1 MTYVRLILAALLS
14 VLWLPAT
21 AQPHSS
27 TSMPGQAGEAIAPDG
42 AAAKTDSIVVLTAEE
57 YRRLICGSDMRAERR
72 RAWRRERIDR
82 HELRAGI
89 GSLGIISYLLVDG
102 LYGCCYDMAYRGFRD
117 QMISAGIYT
126 TPEWFTGNI
135 AASYV
140 YHGRRSTQFGVMAAF
155 AGIVS
160 RRRSVDDDRT
170 IGNDNRYVL
179 SVMPMWRG
187 IWLDRP
193 VVQVYSSAA
202 AGVAVRIGQDIS
214 PRVLPIFDVALVGCS
229 FGRALFGYVELGSG
243 AGGIL
248 RCGVG
253 YRFDAAAK
261 TKRSRR

>member
-14 VLWLPAT
+14 VLWLPAA

-27 TSMPGQAGEAIAPDG
+27 ASMPGQAGEAIAPDG

-57 YRRLICGSDMRAERR
+57 YRRLICGSDMRAER

-135 AASYV
+135 AASYGLPRQAKHAV
-140 YHGRRSTQFGVMAAF
+140 RRHGSLCRYRIPPPQRRRRPDDRQRQPLRPLRDAHVARHMARP
-155 AGIVS
+155 S
-160 RRRSVDDDRT
+160 RR
-170 IGNDNRYVL
+170 
-179 SVMPMWRG
+179 
-187 IWLDRP
+187 
-193 VVQVYSSAA
+193 
-202 AGVAVRIGQDIS
+202 AGVFVGGSGCCSAHRAGIS
-214 PRVLPIFDVALVGCS
+214 PRGFCLSSTWRWWAVRSAALCS
-229 FGRALFGYVELGSG
+229 GNVELGSG

>member
-1 MTYVRLILAALLS
+1 MTYVRLILAALLY
-14 VLWLPAT
+14 VLWLPAA

-27 TSMPGQAGEAIAPDG
+27 ASMPGQAGEAIAPDG

-57 YRRLICGSDMRAERR
+57 YRRLICGSDMRAER

-229 FGRALFGYVELGSG
+229 FGRTLFGYVELGSG